1 MMRQLVSRCL
11 LVMVIVALP
20 GMGCTKTTNPP
31 ISPTSGKGQTERLDG
46 SSQQIKPPTWTI
58 KHRVRHDSGVTTVA
72 MHPSGSEVAAGGIL
86 SPLVSIWDVE
96 TGRLIRHI
104 KGLKGSTQALAYSP
118 DGQSL
123 AVGRGMITSADTSV
137 FLFQS
142 GTDTILQRLVPPPIA
157 TGFASK
163 GVGMVESLQYSPDSR
178 FLAVTFRGGGIG
190 IYEVAT
196 GRLIKRATVYTRS
209 FGALAYSPNGKYLAF
224 GKWKATDD
232 QWKITE
238 GRPLWAFSE
247 IQLLDTSADG
257 GIVKTFPGHTDLITA
272 LAFDPRGKLL
282 ASGSNT
288 GAVHGS
294 LDQKTNQMVTKRNDD
309 PIRIWD
315 VETGMLVKELAGHR
329 GDVTSLF
336 FLDDGHL
343 LVSGSYDKTIKV
355 WDIAGGTVLST
366 LTGHGDYVASI
377 AVSRNAKYLVSGGG
391 DDEVKIWRR
400 D

>member
-20 GMGCTKTTNPP
+20 GMGCTETTNPP
-31 ISPTSGKGQTERLDG
+31 ISTTAGKDLTERLDG

-72 MHPSGSEVAAGGIL
+72 MSPSGSEVAAGGIL

-118 DGQSL
+118 DGRSL
-123 AVGRGMITSADTSV
+123 AVGRGMITSADTCV
-137 FLFQS
+137 FIFQA
-142 GTDTILQRLVPPPIA
+142 GTDTILQRLPPPPIA
-157 TGFASK
+157 THWAPA
-163 GVGMVESLQYSPDSR
+163 GVGMVDSLQYSPDSQ
-178 FLAVTFRGGGIG
+178 FLAVTFGGGGIG

-196 GRLIKRATVYTRS
+196 GQLMKRVTVYTPT
-209 FGALAYSPNGKYLAF
+209 FGAVAYTPKGKYLAF
-224 GKWKATDD
+224 DKWKI
-232 QWKITE
+232 KE
-238 GRPLWAFSE
+238 GGQFWNPGE
-247 IQLLDTSADG
+247 IQLLDTSADD

-272 LAFDPRGKLL
+272 LAFDPQGKFL

-288 GAVHGS
+288 GQVKEK
-294 LDQKTNQMVTKRNDD
+294 LDPKTNHMVRKQNDD

-315 VETGMLVKELAGHR
+315 VETGLLVKELAGH
-329 GDVTSLF
+329 GGEVASLI
-336 FLDDGHL
+336 FLDDGRML
-343 LVSGSYDKTIKV
+343 MSGSYDKTIKI
-355 WDIAGGTVLST
+355 WDVASGTLLST
-366 LTGHGDYVASI
+366 LTGHGDYVASV
-377 AVSRNAKYLVSGGG
+377 AVSRNAKYLASGGG
-391 DDEVKIWRR
+391 VAEIKIWER

>member
-1 MMRQLVSRCL
+1 MRQLVSRCL

-20 GMGCTKTTNPP
+20 GMGCTETTNPP
-31 ISPTSGKGQTERLDG
+31 ISTTSRKGQTERLDG
-46 SSQQIKPPTWTI
+46 SSQQTKPPTWTI

-104 KGLKGSTQALAYSP
+104 KGLKGSTQALAYSS

-163 GVGMVESLQYSPDSR
+163 GVGMVESLQYSPDSQ

-196 GRLIKRATVYTRS
+196 GRLIKRTTVYTRS

-224 GKWKATDD
+224 GKWKT
-232 QWKITE
+232 TE
-238 GRPLWAFSE
+238 GVESWTPGE
-247 IQLLDTSADG
+247 IQLMDTSVDG
-257 GIVKTFPGHTDLITA
+257 GILKTFPGHTDLITA
-272 LAFDPRGKLL
+272 LAFDLRGKLL
-282 ASGSNT
+282 ASGTNT
-288 GAVHGS
+288 GQMAET
-294 LDQKTNQMVTKRNDD
+294 LDPKTNQMVRKQNDD
-309 PIRIWD
+309 PIRLWD
-315 VETGMLVKELAGHR
+315 VETGVLVKELVGHR
-329 GDVTSLF
+329 GPVMSLVF
-336 FLDDGHL
+336 IEDGQI
-343 LVSGSYDKTIKV
+343 LVSGSFDKTIKI
-355 WDIAGGTVLST
+355 WDVAGGTLLST
-366 LTGHGDYVASI
+366 MTGHGDLVWSI
-377 AVSRNAKYLVSGGG
+377 AVSRNVQYLVSGGEG
-391 DDEVKIWRR
+391 TEVKIWRR

>member
-1 MMRQLVSRCL
+1 MRQLVLRCL

-20 GMGCTKTTNPP
+20 GTGCTETTNSP
-31 ISPTSGKGQTERLDG
+31 ISTTSGKDQSERLDG

-118 DGQSL
+118 DGRSL

-137 FLFQS
+137 FIFQT
-142 GTDTILQRLVPPPIA
+142 GTDTILQRLSPPPIA
-157 TGFASK
+157 THWAPA
-163 GVGMVESLQYSPDSR
+163 GVGMVDTLQYSPDSQ
-178 FLAVTFRGGGIG
+178 FLSVAFGGGGIG

-196 GRLIKRATVYTRS
+196 GRLVKRMTVYTPT
-209 FGALAYSPNGKYLAF
+209 FKAVAYSPNGKYLAF
-224 GKWKATDD
+224 D
-232 QWKITE
+232 QWKTKE
-238 GRPLWAFSE
+238 GEQFWNPGE
-247 IQLLDTSADG
+247 IQLMDTSANG
-257 GIVKTFPGHTDLITA
+257 GILKTFSGHTDLITA
-272 LAFDPRGKLL
+272 LAFDPRGTLL

-288 GAVHGS
+288 GQVIER
-294 LDQKTNQMVTKRNDD
+294 LDPKTNHMVRKQNDD

-315 VETGMLVKELAGHR
+315 VETGVLVKELAGH
-329 GDVTSLF
+329 GGQVKSLVF
-336 FLDDGHL
+336 IDDGQI
-343 LVSGSYDKTIKV
+343 LVSGSYDRTIRI
-355 WDIAGGTVLST
+355 WDVAGGTLLST
-366 LTGHGDYVASI
+366 LPGHGDYVASV
-377 AVSRNAKYLVSGGG
+377 AVSRNAKYLASGGG
-391 DDEVKIWRR
+391 VAEIKIWQR

>member
-1 MMRQLVSRCL
+1 MRQLVSRCL

-20 GMGCTKTTNPP
+20 GMGCTVTTNSP
-31 ISPTSGKGQTERLDG
+31 ISTTSGKGQTERLDG
-46 SSQQIKPPTWTI
+46 PSQRIKPPTWTI

-118 DGQSL
+118 DGKSF
-123 AVGRGMITSADTSV
+123 AVGRGMITSADTCV
-137 FLFQS
+137 FLFQA
-142 GTDTILQRLVPPPIA
+142 GTDTILQRLKPPPIA
-157 TGFASK
+157 THWAPA
-163 GVGMVESLQYSPDSR
+163 GVGMVESLQYSTDSR
-178 FLAVTFRGGGIG
+178 LLAVTFRGGGIG

-196 GRLIKRATVYTRS
+196 GRLIKRTTVYTPS
-209 FGALAYSPNGKYLAF
+209 FGALAYSPNGKNLAF
-224 GKWKATDD
+224 GRRKT
-232 QWKITE
+232 TE
-238 GRPLWAFSE
+238 EVELPWIWFPSE

-272 LAFDPRGKLL
+272 LAFDPRGTLL

-294 LDQKTNQMVTKRNDD
+294 LDQKTNHMVTKRNDD

-329 GDVTSLF
+329 GDVMSLVF
-336 FLDDGHL
+336 IDNGQI

-355 WDIAGGTVLST
+355 WDMAGGALLTT
-366 LTGHGDYVASI
+366 MTGHGDLVQTI
-377 AVSRNAKYLVSGGG
+377 AVSQSARYLASGGG
-391 DDEVKIWRR
+391 VAEIKIWERN
-400 D
+400 